1 MSVITIYSNGT
12 CTKCKGALE
21 LLQEKNVAHEVR
33 WYMADPLTEDELRG
47 LMMKLHLTPAEMV
60 KKNEQLY
67 IEHYQNANLSDDE
80 WISVLLGSPELL
92 IRPIVVKGDIAMIA
106 RPPEKLLEIL

>member
-1 MSVITIYSNGT
+1 MSIITIYSNGT

-21 LLQEKNVAHEVR
+21 LLQEKSIAHQVR

-80 WISVLLGSPELL
+80 WISVLLASPELL
-92 IRPIVVKGDIAMIA
+92 VRPIVVKGDIAIIA

>member
-1 MSVITIYSNGT
+1 MSKITIYSNGT

-21 LLQEKNVAHEVR
+21 LLREKGIPHDIR
-33 WYMADPLTEDELRG
+33 WYMADPITEHELRG

-67 IEHYQNANLSDDE
+67 IDQYQNANLSDDE
-80 WISVLLGSPELL
+80 WIKVLLGSPELL
-92 IRPIVVKGDIAMIA
+92 VRPIVVKGDIAIIA
-106 RPPEKLLEIL
+106 RPPEKLFEII